1 MKINFTF
8 CKRCLYSSNHPLG
21 LILDSD
27 GICSGCRIHEEKDSL
42 DWSYRFE
49 KIKNI
54 IKTYKSKKNNYDCIV
69 PVSGGQDSYYIVHL
83 VKNIL
88 KLNPLLVSYNKYFN
102 TEIGIKNLSN
112 LRIKFDCDIVFKNIN
127 PKTIK
132 KITQYT
138 LAEFGNIY
146 WPILAGTTVFP
157 LEISEKYQIPLIIWG
172 AHQGM
177 EQVGMFSHLDEVEMN
192 RRYRHEHDLFGL
204 EAEDLIKIDNNLIED
219 DVWQFM
225 YPSDK
230 IINKYGIRGIY
241 LGNYFRWDP
250 YHQHKM
256 MVKMYKY
263 KGLNFDRTFD
273 IYDHV
278 DCFNYMN
285 LHDYLKLCK
294 HGYSKI
300 TDHVSREIRHGR
312 ITRNQGIDLVQ
323 KYEQKKFK
331 YNNLFCE
338 WLGVDNRSLNFI
350 LDRFKNNKYWYTK
363 DYIDYSFNG
372 FSKNFK
378 KTKNLEKKYSYF
390 KFDRSKFKETKDSK
404 YIIFGKGHP

>member
-1 MKINFTF
+1 
-8 CKRCLYSSNHPLG
+8 
-21 LILDSD
+21 
-27 GICSGCRIHEEKDSL
+27 
-42 DWSYRFE
+42 
-49 KIKNI
+49 
-54 IKTYKSKKNNYDCIV
+54 
-69 PVSGGQDSYYIVHL
+69 
-83 VKNIL
+83 
-88 KLNPLLVSYNKYFN
+88 
-102 TEIGIKNLSN
+102 
-112 LRIKFDCDIVFKNIN
+112 
-127 PKTIK
+127 
-132 KITQYT
+132 
-138 LAEFGNIY
+138 
-146 WPILAGTTVFP
+146 
-157 LEISEKYQIPLIIWG
+157 
-172 AHQGM
+172 
-177 EQVGMFSHLDEVEMN
+177 
-192 RRYRHEHDLFGL
+192 
-204 EAEDLIKIDNNLIED
+204 
-219 DVWQFM
+219 M

-230 IINKYGIRGIY
+230 IINEYGIRGIY

-273 IYDHV
+273 IYDYV

-363 DYIDYSFNG
+363 NYIDYSFNG
-372 FSKNFK
+372 LSKNFK